1 VLILKPVAKNKA
13 GKNGFVMG
21 TNFAVLA
28 ELSVMGCP
36 KIGLN
41 LIYGNSVKITYLT
54 SRERAYQMS

>member
-1 VLILKPVAKNKA
+1 
-13 GKNGFVMG
+13 MG